1 MQIASLL
8 KSSRHSTL
16 LIHSAIGLL
25 IGYFVLHPISMTIY
39 WYEMN
44 QEPFTWIKLGT
55 VIVTSFAHSFSG
67 HMMPMA
73 FAFAVLGLIVG
84 YVSGEYYSSIRKK
97 EVKIYSKRMLLN
109 QSIPTMISNGEN
121 EFVEFIPSLRYDYRQ
136 VKTIKNIEFEVLK
149 SIAGSLNAKGG
160 TIILGVSKDGQV
172 LGLANDYWTLKKKD
186 KDGYHKKLITLIAN
200 AFGKNICTNIH
211 VAFHSIGDKEICTV
225 LIEPSKQPVY
235 LLENNTTVFFL
246 RTGNLTSTLSTSET
260 VEYLNSRL

>member
-1 MQIASLL
+1 MQIANLL
-8 KSSRHSTL
+8 KNSRHSTL
-16 LIHSAIGLL
+16 LIHSAIGML
-25 IGYFVLHPISMTIY
+25 IGYFILHPISMTIY

-44 QEPFTWIKLGT
+44 QASFSWVELGA
-55 VIVTSFAHSFSG
+55 VMRSSFVHSFSG

-73 FAFAVLGLIVG
+73 IAFALLGLVG
-84 YVSGEYYSSIRKK
+84 GYISGGYYSSIKER
-97 EVKIYSKRMLLN
+97 EVKISSKRMLLN
-109 QSIPTMISNGEN
+109 QSIPTMIAKGEN
-121 EFVEFIPSLRYDYRQ
+121 EFVEFITSLRYDYRQ
-136 VKTIKNIEFEVLK
+136 VRTNKNIEFEVLK
-149 SIAGSLNAKGG
+149 SIAGFLNAKGG

-186 KDGYHKKLITLIAN
+186 KDGYHKKLMTLIAN

-235 LLENNTTVFFL
+235 LLENNTTLFFL

-260 VEYLNSRL
+260 VEYLNTRL